1 MIKSPLTILLHTS
14 NEFEKPI
21 KSVPPWLFTTGVSNP
36 KNIAPLNFL
45 GSNFSLNF
53 FKLKYENNNI
63 NYISIHKNLL
73 RLIKSPFFSK
83 YYKLKPKNIYDIKKM
98 ILITKKYL
106 NLNIK
111 HYDN

>member
-1 MIKSPLTILLHTS
+1 MSSLNNCSFEIPDIKQFPLLTVLNLVPEKSSYFETILITINDLL
-14 NEFEKPI
+14 
-21 KSVPPWLFTTGVSNP
+21 VDMYL
-36 KNIAPLNFL
+36 
-45 GSNFSLNF
+45 
-53 FKLKYENNNI
+53 NNNI